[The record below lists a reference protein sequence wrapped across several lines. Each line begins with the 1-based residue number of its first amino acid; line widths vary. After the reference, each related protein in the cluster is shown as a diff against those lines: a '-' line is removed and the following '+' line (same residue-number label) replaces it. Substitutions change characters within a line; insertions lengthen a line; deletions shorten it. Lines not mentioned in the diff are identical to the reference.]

1 MLRSNNISFSN
12 NQEEDKIVIIIII
25 IIKNNNNTTVIHSVL
40 QAFGRPNYLNTLL
53 AFLLE

>member
-12 NQEEDKIVIIIII
+12 NQEEDKIVIII